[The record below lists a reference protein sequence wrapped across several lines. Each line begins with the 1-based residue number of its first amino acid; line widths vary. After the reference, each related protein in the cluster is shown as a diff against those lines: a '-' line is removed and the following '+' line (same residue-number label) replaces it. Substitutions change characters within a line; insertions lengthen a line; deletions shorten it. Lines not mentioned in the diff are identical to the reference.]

1 MSLSSYLKQKAASAL
16 TPTATPTAAPTTA
29 APANTAPAAA
39 APTAPVPD
47 TAPSSRFGLSMPS
60 MPSLK
65 SATSGALSTIGGG
78 IIPTGIDSTDN
89 NNNGAFPPIGGIHPR
104 VTSPNHPRLPVVR
117 HPSGFIPP
125 ETPDYSIS
133 EDKLKAAIQLDKD
146 WDKYIDLNPVL
157 LVPGTGSYGGS
168 CYHHNFAKLLRNA
181 SPRFATFA
189 WVNVPGAMCD
199 ESPKNAEY
207 IAYAI
212 HWLWLRTYRGYSEA
226 DINKHQITV
235 IGWSQGNLSIQWALK
250 YWPHTRNLIKNFV
263 AISAD
268 FHGTLLAPPIT
279 AAPAILHQWY
289 WSKFIRTLRA
299 NGGDSAYVPTTSIYS
314 SFYDEVVQPQIGD
327 LASAYM
333 KDERGVGVLNFDL
346 QQRCPL
352 TPAGVLHGHSGVLY
366 NNVAWALTK
375 DAIING
381 GTASI
386 EPGRVDLPT
395 ESMQLW
401 APGLNPFDI
410 AATIA
415 LIPVAGINMLKFFPI
430 ALVEPAL
437 PPYAAKESEALGP
450 PPALTPEQQA
460 IVDANKNKPLFPSK
474 PAVDPSVASVL
485 PK

>member
-29 APANTAPAAA
+29 APANAAPAAA

-89 NNNGAFPPIGGIHPR
+89 NNNGAFPPIGGIYPR

-207 IAYAI
+207 VAYAM

-395 ESMQLW
+395 E
-401 APGLNPFDI
+401 I
-410 AATIA
+410 
-415 LIPVAGINMLKFFPI
+415 
-430 ALVEPAL
+430 EPAL